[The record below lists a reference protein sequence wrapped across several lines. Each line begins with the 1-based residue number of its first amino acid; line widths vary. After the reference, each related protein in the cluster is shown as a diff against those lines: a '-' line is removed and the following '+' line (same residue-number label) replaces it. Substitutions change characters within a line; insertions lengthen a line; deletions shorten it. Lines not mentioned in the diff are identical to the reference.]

1 MQHYFKTDRIK
12 KVKLLK
18 DIFMFQQN
26 IINQINNIDL
36 RFTSSDLE
44 EEQIDTI
51 VEQHMFKDILLDDS
65 VIRILNYD
73 S

>member
-1 MQHYFKTDRIK
+1 
-12 KVKLLK
+12 
-18 DIFMFQQN
+18 MFQQN